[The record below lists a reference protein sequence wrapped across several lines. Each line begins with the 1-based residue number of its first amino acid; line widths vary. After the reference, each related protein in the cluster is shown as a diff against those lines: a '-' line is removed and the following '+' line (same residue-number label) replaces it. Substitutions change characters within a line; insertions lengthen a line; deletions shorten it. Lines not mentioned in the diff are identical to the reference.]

1 MIGDYDNRIGR
12 PCSTNSSF
20 TRRDVFQSKW
30 VISQSEDEKT
40 MAKPCEAIFK
50 SVKPV
55 KSHYSLGICYI
66 ADIAIENGPVE
77 IVDFLIKNCHF
88 Q

>member
-40 MAKPCEAIFK
+40 MAKPYLSQSNQSNPITLWEF
-50 SVKPV
+50 VT
-55 KSHYSLGICYI
+55 
-66 ADIAIENGPVE
+66 
-77 IVDFLIKNCHF
+77 
-88 Q
+88 